1 MTDFARF
8 FFCTDV
14 HLIFCCENSET
25 GGFDFLASSFFSF
38 LGQGIQSRIVSS
50 AAADATVVPSGH
62 GQVLPLKL
70 KLVTCNLQV
79 NQGCFSSG
87 QNK

>member
-1 MTDFARF
+1 MERFLPNLESGLPIQWHISGEVTDFARF
-8 FFCTDV
+8 FFCRDV

-50 AAADATVVPSGH
+50 AAADATVVPSG
-62 GQVLPLKL
+62 
-70 KLVTCNLQV
+70 
-79 NQGCFSSG
+79 
-87 QNK
+87 